1 MILNEKKINQ
11 MSEVLKIASDPTRL
25 KIMCAL
31 LDDGKCH
38 CGCNAIGDCSK
49 CSCLSCMIEKKVS
62 DIVGKLN
69 LSQSLISHQLK
80 TLKDADF
87 VKDRKEGTSVYYSLK
102 DGHIKELIAVV
113 KEHIEEKEHD

>member
-1 MILNEKKINQ
+1 MEINEKKINS

-25 KIMCAL
+25 KIMYSL

-62 DIVGKLN
+62 DIVVELN
-69 LSQSLISHQLK
+69 LSQSLVSHQLK

-102 DGHIKELIAVV
+102 DGHIKELLVVV
-113 KEHIEEKEHD
+113 KEHVEEDR